1 MQRYVWLLPALFAAI
16 GLLALGHPGDEYG
29 LLLLGTISGI
39 WSFPLADAGSP
50 QRGGVVLILAGA
62 IVMAAIGWGHDRMR
76 TPPWRL
82 AAYALA
88 AAGLALWLLLSGQ
101 DSYERAIAKNGSLL
115 AYVLCALNLGLQLG
129 SLFALPAS
137 AITSSRSRA

>member
-1 MQRYVWLLPALFAAI
+1 MMQ
-16 GLLALGHPGDEYG
+16 
-29 LLLLGTISGI
+29 
-39 WSFPLADAGSP
+39 
-50 QRGGVVLILAGA
+50 
-62 IVMAAIGWGHDRMR
+62 R

-88 AAGLALWLLLSGQ
+88 A
-101 DSYERAIAKNGSLL
+101 
-115 AYVLCALNLGLQLG
+115 G